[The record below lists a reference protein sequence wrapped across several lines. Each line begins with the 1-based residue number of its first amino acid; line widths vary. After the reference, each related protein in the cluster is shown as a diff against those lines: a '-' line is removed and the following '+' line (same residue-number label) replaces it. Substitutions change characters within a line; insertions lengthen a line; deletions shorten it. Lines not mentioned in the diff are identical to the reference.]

1 MNVNKEIP
9 VSIKKLKKYLKSKY
23 DIELEIDINFID
35 SIIYDK
41 NDEKTKNNNK
51 KKSSCK
57 IKNNEQKEKLELEYY
72 HQNIKLNNLLISSNY
87 KYEVLYYD
95 FYDLLNKYK
104 ILYNV
109 SKIIMFN
116 FKKIDEIIKNN
127 KTENKNILLIL
138 NKTINQE
145 KTLEK
150 LINGN

>member
-1 MNVNKEIP
+1 MDVNKEIP

-41 NDEKTKNNNK
+41 KDEKTKNNNN

-87 KYEVLYYD
+87 KYEFLYYD

-138 NKTINQE
+138 NKTINHE

-150 LINGN
+150 IINSN